1 MHYHREAYDGNGFL
15 EGLAGEKIPKLAR
28 VLAVADYADRHLRRG
43 ESPMQVAKL
52 ILEQQNRL
60 FEPQS
65 ARIIA
70 QMLQEQE
77 N

>member
-1 MHYHREAYDGNGFL
+1 
-15 EGLAGEKIPKLAR
+15 
-28 VLAVADYADRHLRRG
+28 
-43 ESPMQVAKL
+43 MQVAKL

-65 ARIIA
+65 ARIMA